1 MNYPLLAYC
10 NRRNAEELAKPREA
24 RALGT
29 LEWVPPNSSLLVSPE
44 LHWRLRS
51 AFGFVGTG
59 SLGRGDKISCG
70 HVVRAADEIVGGP
83 AAIARVWAKNSN
95 VCRPFSESHVHPL
108 SIFSGDR
115 FIEWRSLEN
124 GFCELEERV
133 ILDDVFT
140 TQNIDTLAR
149 FFFFEAITCTADLN
163 ADTRELRRRTVFSDI
178 VVCHIPPNHGHDSVC
193 PCAKWS
199 ARLLPN
205 LPDQKRDRISVQID
219 HACRVVLAVSKAE
232 AVERQA
238 QATQFKAGNVE
249 LPWPKHT
256 ECPYELI
263 AKSKGNCK
271 WCEGTGRVV
280 CDQDGRGN
288 QAQHRVSKTMAKA
301 RRRYY
306 RIKEAPQDAA
316 LIARR

>member
-1 MNYPLLAYC
+1 MIMTYQLLAYC
-10 NRRNAEELAKPREA
+10 NRRNAEELTKPREA

-29 LEWVPPNSSLLVSPE
+29 LDWVPPSEVVEFVEPVQ
-44 LHWRLRS
+44 RS
-51 AFGFVGTG
+51 VGKFKR
-59 SLGRGDKISCG
+59 SLGRGDKISCSNNILENA
-70 HVVRAADEIVGGP
+70 VANDP
-83 AAIARVWAKNSN
+83 AASAYNSRNGYN
-95 VCRPFSESHVHPL
+95 VCRPFSESHAHPL

-124 GFCELEERV
+124 GFCELQERV
-133 ILDDVFT
+133 ILDDIFT

-178 VVCHIPPNHGHDSVC
+178 VVCHTPPNHGHGSIC
-193 PCAKWS
+193 QCAKWS

-232 AVERQA
+232 AIERQA
-238 QATQFKAGNVE
+238 QALQFRAGNVE

-263 AKSKGNCK
+263 AKPKGNCK

-306 RIKEAPQDAA
+306 RIKEAQDAA